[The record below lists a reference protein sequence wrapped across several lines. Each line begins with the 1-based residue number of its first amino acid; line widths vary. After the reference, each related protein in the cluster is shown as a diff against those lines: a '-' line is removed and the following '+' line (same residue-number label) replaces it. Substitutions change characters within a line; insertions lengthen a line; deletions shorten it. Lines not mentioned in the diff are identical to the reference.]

1 MAKWTLELDHA
12 GIGAYLRGPEVAAGI
27 RSLAERVAGAH
38 AEATVD
44 TDVSDRARARVSIP
58 IKRGVAADE
67 LGGALI
73 AAATA
78 AGLEVRRR
86 A

>member
-1 MAKWTLELDHA
+1 MANWTLELDHA

-27 RSLAERVAGAH
+27 AALAQQVASADPQ
-38 AEATVD
+38 AEVK
-44 TDVSDRARARVSIP
+44 TDVSDRARALVTIP
-58 IKRGVAADE
+58 TRGRPADE

-78 AGLEVRRR
+78 AGLEVRARR
-86 A
+86 